1 MKKILSAMLLMGLL
15 VACGGGNT
23 GGGNTGGNNA
33 PSAPNTVTGLVTD
46 IGSGA
51 RLKDVKVSV
60 VGGSQTVTTDERGE
74 FILKNLP
81 LGLVKLDL
89 EKAGYAPGH
98 AIAESTSSAQA
109 AVVALKK
116 DGAEQSYN
124 PTQARTLFERT
135 EAGPYA
141 VIFQPNSLNTTDTNL
156 RVVVTPLDPTKEDTA
171 LPGDL
176 IAGGASPTPLGAVT
190 FAEFSILDSQ
200 NRRINL
206 KPGSNAI
213 VELPI
218 PPELRSRYKIGDK
231 IHCYAYNPQTGKWE
245 DFVEG
250 TVERSSVDGTTP
262 VLKASIRHFSW
273 YGGAPAVQDQE
284 CVDIEVRGRD
294 GPLEGAVVTARPGL
308 RTVTGK
314 YGQASITVEK
324 GANVTYTATK
334 TYTDTF
340 VDSRGNLVPK
350 PGAKVIDIGKV
361 YEDDLIGLDGKNYSR
376 RPGPCPGGSGQSVR
390 AAAGENPLQI
400 RVAPAPEGFYEANA
414 ILQPGGA
421 AFVQLEKGIPTA
433 DGDLD
438 NAEAAGGAKIT
449 ISDNAGKSATLSE
462 VAAGSYFANNF
473 DIQPGRRY
481 TLNID
486 ADGNGSIDGS
496 GSAFALGN
504 VAWSNLSNGG
514 SYSAAS
520 LTASWTDT
528 ASSQPGYNALYLVSF
543 QRQGGSGA
551 ADFATYTGSERSF
564 QPRAQTSS
572 PPTPLA
578 PGSYT
583 VSLNAFSGAFSG
595 GNLNISDNITGIG
608 MQGKIFSL
616 QAVSPITITLTP

>member
-1 MKKILSAMLLMGLL
+1 MRNTLWMAALLGLL
-15 VACGGGNT
+15 VACGGNNG
-23 GGGNTGGNNA
+23 GGGNNGS
-33 PSAPNTVTGLVTD
+33 SAPNTVAGLVTD
-46 IGSGA
+46 IGTGA
-51 RLKDVKVSV
+51 RLSGVKVTV
-60 VGGSQTVTTDERGE
+60 VGSSQTTTTDSRGE
-74 FILKNLP
+74 FILQNLP
-81 LGLVKLDL
+81 PGLVKVDL

-98 AIAESTSSAQA
+98 GLAESTSSAQA
-109 AVVALKK
+109 IVVALKK
-116 DGAEQSYN
+116 DGAEQNYN
-124 PTQARTLFERT
+124 PTQARTLFQRT

-141 VIFQPNSLNTTDTNL
+141 VIFSPNSLNTTDTNL
-156 RVVVTPLDPTKEDTA
+156 RVVVTPLDPTKEDSA

-231 IHCYAYNPQTGKWE
+231 IHCYAYNPQTGRWE

-284 CVDIEVRGRD
+284 CVDIQVSGRD
-294 GPLEGAVVTARPGL
+294 GFLEGAVVTARPGL
-308 RTVTGK
+308 RAVTNRL
-314 YGQASITVEK
+314 GQASITVQK
-324 GANVTYTATK
+324 GVPVNFTATK

-340 VDSRGNLVPK
+340 VDSRGNLIPK

-376 RPGPCPGGSGQSVR
+376 TPGPCPGGSGQSVR
-390 AAAGENPLQI
+390 PAATNPLPI
-400 RVAPAPEGFYEANA
+400 RVAPAPEGFFRATA
-414 ILQPGGA
+414 LLQPGGA
-421 AFVQLEKGIPTA
+421 VFMQLEKGIPNA

-438 NAEAAGGAKIT
+438 NAEPAAGAKIT
-449 ISDNAGKSATLSE
+449 ISDNAGKEATLSE
-462 VAAGSYFANNF
+462 LAPGAYFANNF
-473 DIQPGRRY
+473 DVEPGKRY

-520 LTASWTDT
+520 LTATWNDS
-528 ASSQPGYNALYLVSF
+528 ASTQPGYNALYQVSF
-543 QRQGGSGA
+543 QRNGGSGVSDLA
-551 ADFATYTGSERSF
+551 FYLGSERTF
-564 QPRAQTSS
+564 QPRAQTD

-578 PGSYT
+578 PGTYT
-583 VSLNAFSGAFSG
+583 VILNAFSGAFSG
-595 GNLNISDNITGIG
+595 GNLDITDNITGIG
-608 MQGKIFSL
+608 MQGQIFSL
-616 QAVSPITITLTP
+616 QVVNPITITLTP

>member
-1 MKKILSAMLLMGLL
+1 MAFLLGLL
-15 VACGGGNT
+15 AACGSGDSGGGGNA
-23 GGGNTGGNNA
+23 GS
-33 PSAPNTVTGLVTD
+33 SAPNTVVGLVTD

-51 RLKDVKVSV
+51 RLAGVTVRL
-60 VGGSQTVTTDERGE
+60 VGSSRTTTTDSRGE
-74 FILKNLP
+74 FILQNLP
-81 LGLVKLDL
+81 PGMVKVDV

-98 AIAESTSSAQA
+98 GLAESTSSAQA
-109 AVVALKK
+109 VLIALKK
-116 DGAEQSYN
+116 EGAEQNYN
-124 PTQARTLFERT
+124 PTQARTLFQRT

-141 VIFQPNSLNTTDTNL
+141 VIFSPNSLNTTDANL
-156 RVVVTPLDPTKEDTA
+156 RVVVTPLDPTKEDGA

-231 IHCYAYNPQTGKWE
+231 IHCYAYNPQTGRWE

-284 CVDIEVRGRD
+284 CVLVVVSNRF

-308 RTVTGK
+308 RAVTNRL
-314 YGQASITVEK
+314 GQAEITIEK
-324 GANVTYTATK
+324 GVPVNFVATK

-340 VDSRGNLVPK
+340 VDNNGNLIPK

-376 RPGPCPGGSGQSVR
+376 RPGPCPANSVQSVR
-390 AAAGENPLQI
+390 SAATNPLPI
-400 RVAPAPEGFYEANA
+400 RVAPAPEGFYSANA
-414 ILQPGGA
+414 LLQPGGVA
-421 AFVQLEKGIPTA
+421 IVQLEKGIPNA

-438 NAEAAGGAKIT
+438 NAEPAAGAKIT
-449 ISDNAGKSATLSE
+449 ISDNAGKTATLSE
-462 VAAGSYFANNF
+462 LAPGAYFANNF
-473 DIQPGRRY
+473 DVEPGKRY

-520 LTASWTDT
+520 LTATWSDS
-528 ASSQPGYNALYLVSF
+528 ASAQPGYNALYQVSF
-543 QRQGGSGA
+543 QRNGGSGVSDLA
-551 ADFATYTGSERSF
+551 FYLGSERSF
-564 QPRAQTSS
+564 QPRAQTN
-572 PPTPLA
+572 PPTPLT
-578 PGSYT
+578 PGTYT
-583 VSLNAFSGAFSG
+583 VTLNAFSGAFNG
-595 GNLNISDNITGIG
+595 GNLDITDNITGIG
-608 MQGKIFSL
+608 MQGQIFSL
-616 QAVSPITITLTP
+616 QAVNPITITLTP